1 VSGIYHH
8 WERGLNLKVL
18 ESEGRVSVI
27 IVNHNAGHY
36 LSHCLI
42 SCCAQA
48 AEVIL
53 VDNASSDDS
62 LEHAIQTIPVDTR
75 LKVIRN
81 CNNLGFARAC
91 NQGAAAAEG
100 DFLLFLNPDTELA
113 PDAVSSLLHAAR
125 SLPSVGMVGGLLLN
139 ADGSEQA
146 GGRRSVPTP
155 WRTFVRAFGLA
166 SLAQRYPRLFS
177 DYLLHL
183 TPLPKAAVEVEAIS
197 GACMLVP
204 RQTLERVGGMDEG
217 YFMHCEDLD
226 WCMRFRAA
234 GFRILF
240 EPSAQ
245 LIHHKGRCSV
255 ARPFF
260 VEWHKHR
267 GMVRFYRK
275 FFRHQ
280 YPGLLMGLVISGVWL
295 RFAAVTCY
303 LVVKLLR
310 PRNKTDD

>member
-1 VSGIYHH
+1 M
-8 WERGLNLKVL
+8 ELL
-18 ESEGRVSVI
+18 ETKNRVSVV
-27 IVNHNAGHY
+27 IVNYNAGPY
-36 LSHCLI
+36 LSRCLI
-42 SCCAQA
+42 SCNNQV
-48 AEVIL
+48 EEIIL

-62 LEHAIQTIPVDTR
+62 LERAIQVIPAATR

-81 CNNLGFARAC
+81 HNNLGFARAC
-91 NQGAAAAEG
+91 NQGTSAAEG
-100 DFLLFLNPDTELA
+100 DFLLFLNPDCELA
-113 PDAVSSLLHAAR
+113 PEAMSSLLGAA
-125 SLPSVGMVGGLLLN
+125 SDHPSVGMVGGLLLN

-166 SLAQRYPRLFS
+166 NLAQRYPRLFS

-183 TPLPKAAVEVEAIS
+183 TPLPAAAVEVEAIS

-204 RQTLERVGGMDEG
+204 RHALERVGVMDEG

-240 EPSAQ
+240 QPSARVT
-245 LIHHKGRCSV
+245 HHKGRCSS

-280 YPGLLMGLVISGVWL
+280 YPGLLMGLVICGVWL
-295 RFAAVTCY
+295 RFGAVVCY
-303 LVVKLLR
+303 LLLKR
-310 PRNKTDD
+310 MATRQDQ

>member
-1 VSGIYHH
+1 M
-8 WERGLNLKVL
+8 ELL
-18 ESEGRVSVI
+18 ETKNRVSVV
-27 IVNHNAGHY
+27 IVNHNAGSY
-36 LSHCLI
+36 LSRCLV
-42 SCCAQA
+42 SCSAQV
-48 AEVIL
+48 AEIIL

-62 LEHAIQTIPVDTR
+62 LGQAEKTVPAGTR

-81 CNNLGFARAC
+81 TSNLGFARAC
-91 NQGAAAAEG
+91 NQGATMAEG
-100 DFLLFLNPDTELA
+100 DFLLFLNPDSELA
-113 PDAVSSLLHAAR
+113 PDAVNSLTRAAN
-125 SLPSVGMVGGLLLN
+125 SHTSVGMVGGLLLN

-183 TPLPKAAVEVEAIS
+183 SPLPEAAVEVEAIS

-204 RQTLERVGGMDEG
+204 RHALERVGAMDEG

-234 GFRILF
+234 GLRILF
-240 EPSAQ
+240 EPGAR
-245 LIHHKGRCSV
+245 ITHHKGRCSV

-260 VEWHKHR
+260 VEWHKHL

-275 FFRHQ
+275 FFRNQ
-280 YPGLLMGLVISGVWL
+280 YPGALMGMVVSGVWL
-295 RFAAVTCY
+295 RFSAVVCY
-303 LVVKLLR
+303 HLLKR
-310 PRNKTDD
+310 SWQRGNKDA